1 MNLTEYE
8 IRSVLFMGLMVEWKS
23 GTLYRS
29 IFLSVLGCSRP

>member
-23 GTLYRS
+23 GTLQLELRG
-29 IFLSVLGCSRP
+29 IR